1 MVAPSI
7 TTTTDTRWHQEVAQL
22 VGQANVVVDCAEQF
36 RYVTDWFGRESGQ
49 ARAVVRP
56 RTTEEVAAVVM
67 CCQRHGVPIV
77 AQGGNTGLVGGALPD
92 ASGTQCVLSLV
103 RMNSIREVDTAGKTL
118 TVEAGVLLAHVQ
130 DAAKQAGYEFP
141 LSMGSEGSCTIGGM
155 LSTNAGGTAVLR
167 YGNARALCLG
177 LEVVTAHG
185 EIVPG
190 LRQLRKDNTGYDL
203 RDLFIGSEGT
213 LGIITAAVLTLVP
226 TPKARLSALIA
237 IDSPHAAVELLSMV
251 QAQMG
256 PLLTAFELIS
266 TVCLELVASHFPQMP
281 YPFERR
287 TPYAVL
293 LELSDLE
300 SEQHAQALL
309 ETVLGNAIEQGLA
322 TDVLLPQSLGQSD
335 KFWDIREHI
344 PLSQV
349 KDGKNVKHDI
359 SLPISDV
366 PVFMER
372 AAQLVESIHPGARII
387 AFGHLGDGNLHY
399 NVAAPLGEEPDQI
412 WHNKGPINDAVHS
425 LVTSLQGSISAEHG
439 IGRMKAADLRRF
451 KSPVEMRLFQAIKK
465 ALDPKGILNPGK
477 VLFHFDQY

>member
-1 MVAPSI
+1 
-7 TTTTDTRWHQEVAQL
+7 
-22 VGQANVVVDCAEQF
+22 
-36 RYVTDWFGRESGQ
+36 
-49 ARAVVRP
+49 
-56 RTTEEVAAVVM
+56 
-67 CCQRHGVPIV
+67 
-77 AQGGNTGLVGGALPD
+77 
-92 ASGTQCVLSLV
+92 
-103 RMNSIREVDTAGKTL
+103 
-118 TVEAGVLLAHVQ
+118 
-130 DAAKQAGYEFP
+130 
-141 LSMGSEGSCTIGGM
+141 
-155 LSTNAGGTAVLR
+155 
-167 YGNARALCLG
+167 
-177 LEVVTAHG
+177 
-185 EIVPG
+185 
-190 LRQLRKDNTGYDL
+190 
-203 RDLFIGSEGT
+203 